1 MQLVLHYSICFLHC
15 KKRNPT
21 IIRIAVDVPLA

>member
-1 MQLVLHYSICFLHC
+1 MQLVLHYSICFYTLQ
-15 KKRNPT
+15 KRNPT